1 MEKVSCNKAGLEL
14 MCPQRRFIDFE
25 YAKADH
31 KVVYMRPW
39 HGAQLFLG
47 QAETAAQNKKANRE
61 RLASL

>member
-1 MEKVSCNKAGLEL
+1 
-14 MCPQRRFIDFE
+14 MCPQGRFIDFE